1 MKTKYI
7 LVEWPECQCFE
18 ENPHFTDCY
27 WAADGM
33 FLFVPEKLYNQVI
46 LETANSEFDYGHD
59 VDYTTND

>member
-33 FLFVPEKLYNQVI
+33 ILFVPEKLYNQVI
-46 LETANSEFDYGHD
+46 LENSKFRI
-59 VDYTTND
+59 